1 MHTFDSNS
9 LELLR
14 MFEMHTHAKANDVV
28 QDGDN
33 IIFLV
38 EEGSLAKAI
47 GKAGSTLQRLR
58 QALKPKTVEVVE
70 DAEDLRVFVA
80 KVLRGANIREIMV
93 EENPSRVIV
102 SVDSATRGLAI
113 GRNGVTIKK
122 LRFLLKRKFNVGE
135 AKIV

>member
-14 MFEMHTHAKANDVV
+14 MFEMHTHAKANDVI
-28 QDGDN
+28 QEGDN